1 MIHQTKLYQEV
12 WFLYHD
18 TIRHGNLTSSYT
30 TIENKDEKEEML
42 KISVEFLPYDYSSH
56 SVTEY
61 FYLKDLFSSKEELE
75 KALNEKYQNKK
86 RKLYDEIKN
95 KDDLIKYC
103 FNNPVCLCEEYT
115 DWNARNII
123 RELAKE
129 KFNIELE

>member
-123 RELAKE
+123 RKLAKE

>member
-1 MIHQTKLYQEV
+1 MIYHTKIYREV

-18 TIRHGNLTSSYT
+18 TIRHGNLTTSYAT
-30 TIENKDEKEEML
+30 VERKDDKEETL

-56 SVTEY
+56 SITEY

-86 RKLYDEIKN
+86 RKLFNEIKN

-103 FNNPVCLCEEYT
+103 FNNSVCLCEEYT
-115 DWNARNII
+115 DWDARNII
-123 RELAKE
+123 KELAKE
-129 KFNIELE
+129 KFNIEL